1 MQQVAKPP
9 RGFARFVVR
18 AARLLKNP
26 GLLKQLL
33 ARAVGKL
40 SRAENGPL
48 AEMKEQLQRM
58 IALVKAYVSGD
69 YRAVSTQTMVTV
81 VAAILYFVVPF
92 DAVPDF
98 LFGWGLVDDAAV
110 LSFVAAQIAGE
121 LDAFAEWQ
129 KEQANDANLP
139 SDPTND
145 EDL

>member
-58 IALVKAYVSGD
+58 IALVKAYLSGD

-129 KEQANDANLP
+129 KEQANYANLP

-145 EDL
+145 EDR

>member
-1 MQQVAKPP
+1 MAKPP
-9 RGFARFVVR
+9 RGFARFLVR
-18 AARLLKNP
+18 SAGLLKNP
-26 GLLKQLL
+26 RLLKQLL

-40 SRAENGPL
+40 GRADKGPL

-81 VAAILYFVVPF
+81 VAAIAYFVVPF

-110 LSFVAAQIAGE
+110 LSFVVAQVAGE
-121 LDAFAEWQ
+121 LEAFAEWQ
-129 KEQANDANLP
+129 RAQANDDNLP
-139 SDPTND
+139 SECPDD
-145 EDL
+145 DDS

>member
-1 MQQVAKPP
+1 MAKPP
-9 RGFARFVVR
+9 RGFARFLLR
-18 AARLLKNP
+18 SAGLLKSP
-26 GLLKQLL
+26 RLLKQLL
-33 ARAVGKL
+33 TRAVGKL
-40 SRAENGPL
+40 GRADKGPL
-48 AEMKEQLQRM
+48 VEMKEQLQRM

-92 DAVPDF
+92 DVVPDF

-129 KEQANDANLP
+129 KAEANDEKLP
-139 SDPTND
+139 SDPSDD
-145 EDL
+145 EGS

>member
-1 MQQVAKPP
+1 MPLVAKPP
-9 RGFARFVVR
+9 RGFARFLVR
-18 AARLLKNP
+18 SAGLLKNP
-26 GLLKQLL
+26 RLLKQLL

-40 SRAENGPL
+40 GRADNGPL

-81 VAAILYFVVPF
+81 VAAIAYFVVPF

-110 LSFVAAQIAGE
+110 LSFVVAQVAGE
-121 LDAFAEWQ
+121 LEAFAEWQ
-129 KEQANDANLP
+129 RAQANDDNLP
-139 SDPTND
+139 SECPDD
-145 EDL
+145 DDS